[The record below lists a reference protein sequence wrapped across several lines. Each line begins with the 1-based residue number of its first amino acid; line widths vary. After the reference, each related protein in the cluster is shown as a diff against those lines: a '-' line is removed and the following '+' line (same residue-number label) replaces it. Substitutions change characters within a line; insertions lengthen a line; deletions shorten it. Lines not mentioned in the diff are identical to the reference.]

1 MNSLE
6 RVKAALLFKNPDK
19 VPVFNLVAGDIFPIV
34 LTQSKNWKPGWNKG
48 EEGLFPH
55 IRGSYHWD
63 KPSWALNNPQFEG
76 NKWRSVPH
84 EEIDEWGNIW
94 NMKGDDTD
102 MGHPGRAS
110 LVEWEDYDN
119 YIQKYNPNADDKT
132 RFTIAHNMQKNSGN
146 DLYKLL
152 LFPTQGPSHVVS
164 AMRGFNNYLIDH
176 SRHPQELE
184 KALEFVAEYH
194 VNLMKN
200 ALKNGL
206 DIHGIW
212 LVDDL
217 GEQTGP
223 FFSPKTFKKH
233 YESSYKYL
241 IDEAHTLGLDVHLH
255 CCGKIDRLLPVL
267 IEWGLDAIE
276 LDSPRMSGYLDL
288 KPYRGKIMFWG
299 CVNIQ
304 SIYTL
309 GTPEEVEREVWHMIR
324 NLGTKIG
331 GFGAY
336 LYSDYK
342 DIRVKRGNIR
352 AFKKGL
358 KKYGEYS
365 KIPLQWWHYPTIDNW
380 NDFEVPPL
388 PPLEPIKKRYF

>member
-1 MNSLE
+1 MNSKE
-6 RVKAALLFKNPDK
+6 RVKAALQFKNPDK
-19 VPVFNLVAGDIFPIV
+19 VPVFNLAAGDVFPIV
-34 LTQSKNWKPGWNKG
+34 LTHSKNWKPGWNEG
-48 EEGLFPH
+48 EKGLFPH
-55 IRGSYHWD
+55 IRGRYHWD
-63 KPSWALNNPQFEG
+63 KPQWTQNNPQFEG
-76 NKWRSVPH
+76 NKWRSIPH
-84 EEIDEWGNIW
+84 EEIDEWGGIW

-110 LVEWEDYDN
+110 LVEWDDYDN
-119 YIQKYNPNADDKT
+119 HIQKYNPNADDET
-132 RFTIAHNMQKNSGN
+132 RFTIAHDMQKNIGN

-164 AMRGFNNYLIDH
+164 AMRGFNNYLVDH
-176 SRHPQELE
+176 ARHPQELE
-184 KALEFVAEYH
+184 RALEFVAEYH

-200 ALKNGL
+200 ALRKGINV
-206 DIHGIW
+206 HGIW

-217 GEQTGP
+217 GEQKGP

-241 IDEAHTLGLDVHLH
+241 IDEAHNLGLDVHLH

-276 LDSPRMSGYLDL
+276 LDSPRMSGYIDL

-309 GTPEEVEREVWHMIR
+309 GTPEEVEREVWHMVR
-324 NLGTKIG
+324 NLGTRKG
-331 GFGAY
+331 GYGAY
-336 LYSDYK
+336 LYPDYK

-352 AFKKGL
+352 AFQKGL
-358 KKYGEYS
+358 KKYGIYS
-365 KIPLQWWHYPTIDNW
+365 DIPHGWWNYPTIDNW

-388 PPLEPIKKRYF
+388 PPMDSD